1 MKIRTH
7 RINALFN
14 LAGGAS
20 AGCMV
25 LFLPYLLN
33 RVLSQADYAIWVLGF
48 QVAIYVPMF
57 GLGIQQLLNRAIA
70 HHLARDEHEHLHR
83 NLASSLF
90 ILIVLAGAA
99 LLFVF
104 VSAPFVTRITDAQG
118 ASNLM
123 IERVWLKVGGAASL
137 GLFSLFFFG
146 CFGGQQRY
154 EWENI
159 YKAIISVGFIALIIC
174 TLGFG
179 LTITPTLLANLYIV
193 SIGCGLLFL
202 IWRYAMQRELPV
214 LRLRDWH
221 MPTVKSY
228 LRGMYGLSVWQIGV
242 LMFSGLDLWIVA
254 KIDFAAVPG
263 YAIALSFLAFV
274 NGAVAALAGPCLPRF
289 AAELSKSEC
298 GIFKSIFIPFQS
310 RVLLLL
316 SGLFA
321 CIILCPSAL
330 WTFLL
335 RESAPSFNLVFPIL
349 LLATCL
355 RLVTL
360 LYSLAVIAANV
371 QHRIIL
377 SPLVEGVVNLTSS
390 VILAYWFGAIGVA
403 IGTLLGAIA
412 CVLFTA
418 LHNMRRTAE
427 EVPLTALNMLNPW
440 KI

>member
-70 HHLARDEHEHLHR
+70 HHLARGEHEHLHR

-90 ILIVLAGAA
+90 ILIVLVGAA

-104 VSAPFVTRITDAQG
+104 GSAPFVARITDAQG

-179 LTITPTLLANLYIV
+179 LTITPTLLASLYIV

-202 IWRYAMQRELPV
+202 IWRYAMQRELRV
-214 LRLRDWH
+214 LCLKDWH

-242 LMFSGLDLWIVA
+242 LMLSGFDLWIVA
-254 KIDFAAVPG
+254 KVDFAAVPG
-263 YAIALSFLAFV
+263 YSIALSFLVFV
-274 NGAVAALAGPCLPRF
+274 SGTVAALVGPCLPRF
-289 AAELSKSEC
+289 AAELGKPDYGS
-298 GIFKSIFIPFQS
+298 FKPLFLSFQS
-310 RVLLLL
+310 RVILLV
-316 SGLFA
+316 SGLF
-321 CIILCPSAL
+321 ITLFFCPSAL
-330 WTFLL
+330 WIFLL
-335 RESAPSFNLVFPIL
+335 KNSAPSFTLVFPIL
-349 LLATCL
+349 LFATCL
-355 RLVTL
+355 RLITL
-360 LYSLAVIAANV
+360 LYSIAVIAANA
-371 QHRIIL
+371 QHQIVL
-377 SPLVEGVVNLTSS
+377 SPLVEGVVNLISS
-390 VILAYWFGAIGVA
+390 VVLAYCLGPIGVA
-403 IGTLLGAIA
+403 IGTLLGSLAS
-412 CVLFTA
+412 VLFTA
-418 LHNMRRTAE
+418 LRNIELTAQA
-427 EVPLTALNMLNPW
+427 VPLRALNLLNPW
-440 KI
+440 RQ